1 MHEVGAR
8 DDCTRWFSGMV
19 VRDGVRNGF
28 TLWLFGM
35 VAQMVDRTV
44 NEITVRDSS
53 RARLHGMVVR
63 DVAPEELYSMVAED
77 GCTG

>member
-1 MHEVGAR
+1 
-8 DDCTRWFSGMV
+8 
-19 VRDGVRNGF
+19 
-28 TLWLFGM
+28 M

-44 NEITVRDSS
+44 NEIIVRDSS

-63 DVAPEELYSMVAED
+63 NAAPEELYSMVAED